1 MLKLLVKGNRKFT
14 ISLGILLLIVALAV
28 VGPIVTVDPLSFVG
42 IPFERPSSQ
51 FILGTDSFGRDIF
64 AQLCTGLRTSLIL
77 GIVAG
82 GVATGIALLIGGLGT
97 YKGGLIDEGANFLVN
112 LIMVF
117 PMLPVLLIL
126 SAVFEVR
133 SLWLVGTM
141 IAITSWPW
149 AARCMR
155 SQVLSLKERGFVDL
169 ARISGMTNTEIVI
182 KEILPNL
189 LAYAFM
195 VFVVLTGGAVVAE
208 AGISMIG
215 LGPTDAVSLGQMLHW
230 ALLNESTRLGIWW
243 WFIPPGLILTIF
255 TVSLLVIHSAMDEV
269 FNPKLRRW

>member
-82 GVATGIALLIGGLGT
+82 GIATGIALLIGGLGT